1 MTKRQEILRL
11 NRFGDAGGFEL
22 VEAPLPV
29 PGPGEVRV
37 RVLAAGVQFTDV
49 VMRQGRYPDL
59 RQKPPLVLGYDVVGE
74 IDELGAGVTGHAI
87 GDRVADLTVTGS
99 YARYRLLRADRV
111 SKLPAGAESAQAST
125 LVLSWVTAYQL
136 LHRLARVQRGQRVL
150 IQGAAGAVGQA
161 LLALGAQAGLVM
173 WATARASD
181 AELIRSFGAIPLDF
195 EAEQDPRRIG
205 PGAYDVVFDG
215 VGEAGFTRSWS
226 SLRAG
231 GLLAAFGLSAGVKQ
245 GAGPLT
251 AAWWFAR
258 LKLWDL
264 LPNGKSARFFSIVAL
279 RQRHPEWYRAD
290 LEALLA
296 LLAEKVIRPLV
307 AERISLAQVAGA
319 HRRLETGGV
328 KGKIVIC
335 P

>member
-173 WATARASD
+173 WATARALS
-181 AELIRSFGAIPLDF
+181 LIHI
-195 EAEQDPRRIG
+195 
-205 PGAYDVVFDG
+205 
-215 VGEAGFTRSWS
+215 
-226 SLRAG
+226 
-231 GLLAAFGLSAGVKQ
+231 
-245 GAGPLT
+245 
-251 AAWWFAR
+251 
-258 LKLWDL
+258 
-264 LPNGKSARFFSIVAL
+264 
-279 RQRHPEWYRAD
+279 
-290 LEALLA
+290 
-296 LLAEKVIRPLV
+296 
-307 AERISLAQVAGA
+307 
-319 HRRLETGGV
+319 
-328 KGKIVIC
+328 
-335 P
+335 